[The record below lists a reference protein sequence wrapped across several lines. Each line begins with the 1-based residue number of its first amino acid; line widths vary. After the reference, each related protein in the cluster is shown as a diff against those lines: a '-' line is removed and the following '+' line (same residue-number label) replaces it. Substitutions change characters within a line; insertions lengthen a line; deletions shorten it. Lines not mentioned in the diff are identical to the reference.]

1 MIKMAMLLKII
12 IVWIVSFLF
21 AANMSYAETIVLSVP
36 GPGSLVY
43 LPVQL
48 AKAIGADQAEGIELK
63 LRFFSGGPLAVRD
76 LNDNNSD
83 FAVVGLP
90 AIASARA
97 DQMPLLAI
105 GQLSQSAMVTLL
117 IRSDL
122 KGKIHNIAQLKGRRI
137 GVNTSTR
144 TARSTSQMLTEY
156 VLRRAGLKLSEVQ
169 IIPAGQNREA
179 QRSALISNTV
189 DAIMGDEPFATELV
203 KQGEAAILVN
213 LYNPKQSSQLLG
225 GTFVHAALATR
236 EDVFAKYP
244 ATVKKVQ
251 RMFDNTLSW
260 ISHHSV
266 PELVETLASQP
277 GFEEANKDLLATVL
291 QNNPG
296 MYPEQCIWNANAVA
310 TTEKFFLGMAGN
322 EVESNLKFSQFIRNS
337 PADQ

>member
-1 MIKMAMLLKII
+1 MNTKIASLVKYL
-12 IVWIVSFLF
+12 IVYFLF
-21 AANMSYAETIVLSVP
+21 AASMSHAETVVLSVP

-48 AKAIGADQAEGIELK
+48 AKAIGADQTEGIDLK
-63 LRFFSGGPLAVRD
+63 LRFFSGGPLALRD
-76 LNDNNSD
+76 LNENNSD
-83 FAVVGLP
+83 FSVVGLP

-105 GQLSQSAMVTLL
+105 GQLSQSAMVTLM
-117 IRSDL
+117 IRHDL
-122 KGKIHNIAQLKGRRI
+122 KGKIHNIAQLKGKRI

-169 IIPAGQNREA
+169 IIPAGQSRDA
-179 QRSALISNTV
+179 QRSALLSNTV
-189 DAIMGDEPFATELV
+189 DAVMGDEPFASELV
-203 KQGEAAILVN
+203 KRGEAAILVN
-213 LYNPKQSSQLLG
+213 LYNPKQSSELLG

-236 EDVFAKYP
+236 EDVFTKYP

-251 RMFDNTLSW
+251 RMFDQTLSW

-266 PELVETLASQP
+266 TELGEKLSTQP
-277 GFEEANKDLLATVL
+277 GFDEANKASLIAVL

-296 MYPEQCIWNANAVA
+296 MYPEQIVWNENAVT
-310 TTEKFFLGMAGN
+310 TTENFFIDMAAD
-322 EVESNLKFSQFIRNS
+322 EAESKLKFSQFIRN
-337 PADQ
+337 